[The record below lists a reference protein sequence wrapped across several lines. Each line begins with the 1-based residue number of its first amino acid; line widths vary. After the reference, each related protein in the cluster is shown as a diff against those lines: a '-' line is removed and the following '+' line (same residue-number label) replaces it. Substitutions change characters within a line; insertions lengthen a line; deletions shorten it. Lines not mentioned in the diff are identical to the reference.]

1 MKVLKQKEAH
11 EFISKFRITSREQE
25 IINLI
30 EKGKTN
36 KEISE
41 KLFLSRQTIKNY
53 IYNIYQKTG
62 VKNRGQLIWLVRT
75 FQNGND
81 IYDKPVKTRWVV
93 PGQVRDTPDKKPAIS
108 NKAPITSGRKS
119 FFWSVLITAILIAV
133 GVLVLL
139 VISQKEFNSILPP
152 ENSIAV
158 LPFVDLS
165 PQKDQAYI
173 CDGLVEE
180 IIYRLTKISSL
191 RIPGR
196 TSSFS
201 LRGKKMDIDEIGHK
215 LNVENVLE
223 GSLRKEGDKLRIT
236 VQLINVK
243 KNVHLWAER
252 YECKLENI
260 FEIQDKISSA
270 IIDNLKIKLL
280 EEDRVTLAQGNTDS
294 LEAYNSFLRGQ
305 WSFRKRTGI
314 DLEEAVQH
322 FEKAI
327 EIDPEFAR
335 AYVGLASSYLVLP
348 EYSYRITETE
358 AYAKAGK
365 AIRQAL
371 EIDDRLA
378 EAHAS
383 LAILYRNNYD
393 WVGAEREFQ
402 KAIEYNP
409 TCPDT
414 HQWYALFL
422 MLRARFDEA
431 LEEIKIARELD
442 PLSLVINRNV
452 GVILFYARR
461 YDEAAVE
468 FEKTLEMDPNFIRTR
483 YFLGRAFLQKKMYT
497 QAMEEFESEE
507 QNLRY
512 WDSFLESQ
520 IGITYVKL
528 GRKSDAKNVLNNI
541 LEKLKFQD
549 AANVAVAVSILSF
562 ALGEYDRGFEY
573 LEEAYKKR
581 CTQLLYLKID
591 PRFDCVRSDSRFRE
605 LMHKIG
611 LLESS
616 SS

>member
-1 MKVLKQKEAH
+1 MKVLKQKGAH

-25 IINLI
+25 IIHLI

-62 VKNRGQLIWLVRT
+62 VKNRGQLTWLVRT

-81 IYDKPVKTRWVV
+81 IYDKPVKTKWVV
-93 PGQVRDTPDKKPAIS
+93 PGQVRDIPDKKPAIS

-119 FFWSVLITAILIAV
+119 FFRSLLITVVLIAV

-139 VISQKEFNSILPP
+139 VIFQKEFDSPLPP

-158 LPFVDLS
+158 LPFEDFS
-165 PQKDQAYI
+165 PQKDYGYL

-180 IIYRLTKISSL
+180 IIYRLVKLNSL
-191 RIPGR
+191 RVLGR

-201 LRGKKMDIDEIGHK
+201 FKGKKLDIDEIGHK
-215 LNVENVLE
+215 LNVGNVLE
-223 GSLRKEGDKLRIT
+223 GSIRKEGDKLRIT

-260 FEIQDKISSA
+260 FEIQDDISSA

-280 EEDRVTLAQGNTDS
+280 EEERVNLVKRNTVNI
-294 LEAYNSFLRGQ
+294 EAYNSFLRGQ
-305 WSFRKRTGI
+305 WFFRKRTGI
-314 DLEEAVQH
+314 DLENAVQH
-322 FEKAI
+322 FEKAVEI
-327 EIDPEFAR
+327 EPEFAR
-335 AYVGLASSYLVLP
+335 AYVGLAMSYLMLP
-348 EYSYRITETE
+348 EYSSRITETE

-371 EIDDRLA
+371 DIDDRLA

-393 WVGAEREFQ
+393 WVGAEREFRT
-402 KAIEYNP
+402 AIEYNP

-468 FEKTLEMDPNFIRTR
+468 FEKTLEMDPHFIRSR
-483 YFLGRAFLQKKMYT
+483 YFLGRTFLQKKMFA
-497 QAMEEFESEE
+497 QALEELESEK
-507 QNLRY
+507 QNLKY
-512 WDSFLESQ
+512 WDPFLESQ

-528 GRKSDAKNVLNNI
+528 DRKSDSKNVLNTI
-541 LEKLKFQD
+541 LEKSKVLE
-549 AANVAVAVSILSF
+549 AANVPVAVSILCF
-562 ALGEYDRGFEY
+562 ALGEYGRGFEY
-573 LEEAYKKR
+573 LQEAYKNR

-591 PRFDCVRSDSRFRE
+591 PRFDCVRSDPRFRE